1 MNNFL
6 KGIIGASIALT
17 LAGGA
22 QAAVQ
27 ENASTTAQDQT
38 MDNTKATTTKAKK
51 SKAKKSKSSTSTG
64 SSSAGQTGTSDS
76 MSTNN
81 NNTSGNG
88 SAEGAGTMN
97 GVGKT
102 SADTPSPQT
111 TNGK

>member
-1 MNNFL
+1 MNHIL

-22 QAAVQ
+22 QAAGQ
-27 ENASTTAQDQT
+27 DNATTTAQDKT
-38 MDNTKATTTKAKK
+38 MDNATSAATTPKAKKTKAKK
-51 SKAKKSKSSTSTG
+51 TKSSTSTG
-64 SSSAGQTGTSDS
+64 ASGAGQTGTSG
-76 MSTNN
+76 N
-81 NNTSGNG
+81 SGNG

-102 SADTPSPQT
+102 SQDGGMPQT